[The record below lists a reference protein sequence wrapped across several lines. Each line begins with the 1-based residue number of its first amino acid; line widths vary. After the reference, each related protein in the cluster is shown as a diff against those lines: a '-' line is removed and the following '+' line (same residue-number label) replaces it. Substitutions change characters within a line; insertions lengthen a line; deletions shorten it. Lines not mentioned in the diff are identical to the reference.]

1 MGKTTIYRNFER
13 SKHFSFL
20 KTDKI
25 GTKKHLNSMSLMARI
40 WQQARNTKIFMLFIF
55 IKRHMSKFNKI
66 IIPKTNFIRCFEK

>member
-25 GTKKHLNSMSLMARI
+25 GTKKHLNSMSLVTRI

-55 IKRHMSKFNKI
+55 MKRHMSNFNKI
-66 IIPKTNFIRCFEK
+66 IIPKNQLYTIF